1 MAAKQLEGKLDG
13 FGSVGIA
20 AHTTVTIEI
29 GAQSHMV
36 DTHHID
42 GMFQMFDSVDDG
54 GFAFRAKETMIK
66 RGMSHATGL
75 SQSPKLVVGQIAG
88 MVTKGAA
95 VAMTAHN
102 RRT

>member
-42 GMFQMFDSVDDG
+42 GMFQMFDGVDDG
-54 GFAFRAKETMIK
+54 GFAFRAEETMIK
-66 RGMSHATGL
+66 RGMSHAT
-75 SQSPKLVVGQIAG
+75 A
-88 MVTKGAA
+88 
-95 VAMTAHN
+95 
-102 RRT
+102 